1 MVSKFSVEQR
11 LAILREYDAG
21 DISLIELGAKYAVNE
36 STLSVWRW
44 RHLPPSERKC
54 TVCGGMVPRKAVTW
68 RGRLLCGTCSRAK
81 KKAAHRIYVA
91 KHKEK
96 VDGYPPVPNPFK
108 ETKKKTELAQ
118 KRFRN

>member
-21 DISLIELGAKYAVNE
+21 GISIIELGAKYAVNE
-36 STLSVWRW
+36 STLSGWRW

-68 RGRLLCGTCSRAK
+68 RGSLLCGTLSRAK
-81 KKAAHRIYVA
+81 EKTAHRLYVA
-91 KHKEK
+91 DQQEK
-96 VDGYPPVPNPFK
+96 GDAYCPGPHTFNG
-108 ETKKKTELAQ
+108 
-118 KRFRN
+118 

>member
-68 RGRLLCGTCSRAK
+68 RGSLVCGACSRAQK
-81 KKAAHRIYVA
+81 RRGHRIFDA
-91 KHKEK
+91 KHKEQHS
-96 VDGYPPVPNPFK
+96 GNCRVPNP
-108 ETKKKTELAQ
+108 
-118 KRFRN
+118 

>member
-36 STLSVWRW
+36 STLSLWRW

-68 RGRLLCGTCSRAK
+68 RGSLLWGTCSRS
-81 KKAAHRIYVA
+81 
-91 KHKEK
+91 
-96 VDGYPPVPNPFK
+96 
-108 ETKKKTELAQ
+108 KKTPTHRLNVASPKEQADAY
-118 KRFRN
+118 RPIPNS

>member
-54 TVCGGMVPRKAVTW
+54 TVCGSMVPRKAVTW
-68 RGRLLCGTCSRAK
+68 RGSLLIRNLSRSNIK
-81 KKAAHRIYVA
+81 TTHRIYSAELQEQV
-91 KHKEK
+91 
-96 VDGYPPVPNPFK
+96 
-108 ETKKKTELAQ
+108 ETH
-118 KRFRN
+118 